1 LATSIIRIGCI
12 EPATEECIMEKNT
25 ETQTPDE
32 IALRST
38 EMLRAVVGGAT
49 YEAVA
54 LRFGISRTAV
64 ERRVKSI
71 AVQLTQEV
79 GVDGLREEGAAF
91 VRRLRMRRDA
101 VLSAL
106 DQFTPGMASGGRP
119 ARVLSVVEVA
129 RGATRIKGRASRTWH
144 DLSLYYL
151 LFATGLRPL
160 EVARLEVGDYV
171 GVDGSVR
178 RESEL
183 RESTAING
191 KARPLY
197 FINSRLD
204 EALDAYFQERL
215 KDGHGLGTPDNYRG
229 LDPDSRLFLGP
240 AGEPYQITPN
250 GEPGQK
256 RHVCRAVLEIY
267 RKLFRYADI
276 KGLSTQSA
284 RLTLMS
290 RMYARGADED
300 QVGVIL
306 GIADR
311 SAVREQLPR
320 PKPMLAELLDEV
332 I

>member
-1 LATSIIRIGCI
+1 MEDDEEITRHRENAGHSIQ
-12 EPATEECIMEKNT
+12 M
-25 ETQTPDE
+25 
-32 IALRST
+32 LRS
-38 EMLRAVVGGAT
+38 VVDGAT

-54 LRFGISRTAV
+54 LQFGISRTAV
-64 ERRVKSI
+64 ERRIKSI

-79 GVDGLREEGAAF
+79 GVDGLKEEGAAF
-91 VRRLRMRRDA
+91 VRRLRLRRDA
-101 VLSAL
+101 ILVAL
-106 DQFTPGMASGGRP
+106 DQFTPAAPSGERP
-119 ARVLSVVEVA
+119 ARVLSETEVA
-129 RGATRIKGRASRTWH
+129 QGATRIKGRASRTWH

-160 EVARLEVGDYV
+160 EIARLEVRDYV
-171 GVDGSVR
+171 RVDGSVC

-183 RESTAING
+183 REDAAING
-191 KARPLY
+191 KSRPLY

-204 EALDAYFQERL
+204 EALDAYFQERF
-215 KDGHGLGTPDNYRG
+215 KDGHGLGTPDRYRG

>member
-1 LATSIIRIGCI
+1 MDKI
-12 EPATEECIMEKNT
+12 T
-25 ETQTPDE
+25 ETARQHETAAQS
-32 IALRST
+32 IGMLRS
-38 EMLRAVVGGAT
+38 VVDGAT
-49 YEAVA
+49 YETVA
-54 LRFGISRTAV
+54 LQFGITRTAV
-64 ERRVKSI
+64 ERRIKSI

-91 VRRLRMRRDA
+91 VRRLRLRRDA
-101 VLSAL
+101 ILVAL
-106 DQFTPGMASGGRP
+106 DRFTPVNPSGERP
-119 ARVLSVVEVA
+119 ARVLSEAEVA
-129 RGATRIKGRASRTWH
+129 LGATRIKRRASRSWH

-160 EVARLEVGDYV
+160 EVARLEVRDYV
-171 GVDGSVR
+171 RADGSVC

-183 RESTAING
+183 RDDAAING
-191 KARPLY
+191 KSRPLY
-197 FINSRLD
+197 FLNSRLD
-204 EALDAYFQERL
+204 DALDAYFQERL
-215 KDGHGLGTPDNYRG
+215 KNGHGLGTPDRYRG

-250 GEPGQK
+250 GEQGQN

-300 QVGVIL
+300 QVGIIL

-332 I
+332 V

>member
-1 LATSIIRIGCI
+1 MDQI
-12 EPATEECIMEKNT
+12 T
-25 ETQTPDE
+25 ETARQRETAAQS
-32 IALRST
+32 IGMLRS
-38 EMLRAVVGGAT
+38 VVDGAT
-49 YEAVA
+49 YEVVA
-54 LRFGISRTAV
+54 LQFGISRTAV
-64 ERRVKSI
+64 ERRIKSI

-79 GVDGLREEGAAF
+79 GVEGLKEEGAAF
-91 VRRLRMRRDA
+91 VRRLRLRRDA
-101 VLSAL
+101 ILVAL
-106 DQFTPGMASGGRP
+106 DQFTPVAPSAERP
-119 ARVLSVVEVA
+119 ARVLSEAEVA
-129 RGATRIKGRASRTWH
+129 QGATRIKGRASRTWH

-160 EVARLEVGDYV
+160 EVARLEVRDYLR
-171 GVDGSVR
+171 VDGSVC

-183 RESTAING
+183 RENVAING
-191 KARPLY
+191 KSRPLY

-204 EALDAYFQERL
+204 DALDAYFQERL
-215 KDGHGLGTPDNYRG
+215 KNGHGLGTPDHYRG
-229 LDPDSRLFLGP
+229 LDPASRLFLGP

-250 GEPGQK
+250 GEPGQN

-267 RKLFRYADI
+267 RKLFRCAEI

>member
-1 LATSIIRIGCI
+1 MDDCSEINGRCEVAAQSI
-12 EPATEECIMEKNT
+12 
-25 ETQTPDE
+25 Q
-32 IALRST
+32 
-38 EMLRAVVGGAT
+38 MLRAVVDGAT

-54 LRFGISRTAV
+54 LQFGISRTAV
-64 ERRVKSI
+64 ERRIKSI

-79 GVDGLREEGAAF
+79 GVDGLKEEGAAF
-91 VRRLRMRRDA
+91 VRRLRLRRDA
-101 VLSAL
+101 ILVAL
-106 DQFTPGMASGGRP
+106 DRFTPVAPSGERP
-119 ARVLSVVEVA
+119 ARVLSEAEVA
-129 RGATRIKGRASRTWH
+129 QGALRIKGRAARTWH
-144 DLSLYYL
+144 DLALYYL

-160 EVARLEVGDYV
+160 EVARLELRDYV
-171 GVDGSVR
+171 GVDGSVC

-183 RESTAING
+183 RENAAING
-191 KARPLY
+191 KSRPLY
-197 FINSRLD
+197 FMNSRLD

-215 KDGHGLGTPDNYRG
+215 KNGHRLGAPGRYRG

-240 AGEPYQITPN
+240 AGEPYQIMPN
-250 GEPGQK
+250 GEPGQR